1 FMMRLSLGYP
11 DAAAEKQL
19 YVHGDRRRALPALQA
34 VCDAPLLQQ
43 WQRQAAEVKFAPAA
57 ADYVYRLVQ
66 ATRQP
71 GRFVLGLSP
80 RAGLA
85 VVNAAKAWAFMQGR
99 GHVLPDDIK
108 AVWVAVANH
117 RLQPLQQ

>member
-1 FMMRLSLGYP
+1 M
-11 DAAAEKQL
+11 
-19 YVHGDRRRALPALQA
+19 
-34 VCDAPLLQQ
+34 Q
-43 WQRQAAEVKFAPAA
+43 WQQQAAQVKFTQAA
-57 ADYVYRLVQ
+57 ADYVFRLVQ

-85 VVNAAKAWAFMQGR
+85 VVSAAKAWALMQGR
-99 GHVLPDDIK
+99 EHVLPDDIK

-117 RLQPLQQ
+117 RLQPVVQGQNSAQVLVDLLNHVSVS

>member
-1 FMMRLSLGYP
+1 M
-11 DAAAEKQL
+11 
-19 YVHGDRRRALPALQA
+19 
-34 VCDAPLLQQ
+34 CDASLLQQ

-117 RLQPLQQ
+117 RLQPVQQGPAGAQILADLLQHVAVA